1 MARALATYL
10 CLAALL
16 AGCDDRM
23 QMRASYP
30 DRTAAEQ
37 DGAFRRGW
45 LPSWM
50 PISARDI
57 EEIHD
62 LDTNVQAIRFTVPL
76 GWRPPT
82 SAACSAAQTI
92 EPPRLRL
99 SSFPARIEEQ
109 PNILKCGDLCVVVV
123 GETVFAWR

>member
-16 AGCDDRM
+16 AGCDDR
-23 QMRASYP
+23 MRASYP

-62 LDTNVQAIRFTVPL
+62 LDTNAQAIRFTVPL
-76 GWRPPT
+76 GWKPPT
-82 SAACSAAQTI
+82 SAACSAAKTI
-92 EPPRLRL
+92 EPPRRRL
-99 SSFPARIEEQ
+99 SSFPERIEEQ
-109 PNILKCGDLCVVVV
+109 HNVLKCGELYVIVD
-123 GETVFAWR
+123 GEAVFAWR